1 MRRSTLVTGHKKSS
15 RSEQKP
21 LMAKKMA
28 TRWRDYIVRRFF
40 RVSTVVSGAHR
51 VASAA
56 RTCVSTELSG
66 MVSMLD
72 HFLSQ
77 PAKTGLPSGSKLI

>member
-40 RVSTVVSGAHR
+40 RVSTVVSGSSSGR
-51 VASAA
+51 V
-56 RTCVSTELSG
+56 R
-66 MVSMLD
+66 
-72 HFLSQ
+72 SQ
-77 PAKTGLPSGSKLI
+77 DLCRY